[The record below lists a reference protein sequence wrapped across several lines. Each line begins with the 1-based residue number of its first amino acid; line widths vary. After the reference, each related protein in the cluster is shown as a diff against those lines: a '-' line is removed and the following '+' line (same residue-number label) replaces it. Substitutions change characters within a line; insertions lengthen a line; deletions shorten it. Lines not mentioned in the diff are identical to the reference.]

1 MKYDIPD
8 ANVKYIGNS
17 RDLYSQRNDI
27 AYLYGAKGQRC
38 TEAVFE
44 SLWAA
49 EPSYFKK
56 YNAQQKAEI
65 KNFCMGK
72 RVMDCSG
79 FINECVNQFNY
90 STGYWGK
97 ATDKTTPAKGLDGN
111 ILYTTFGGKGRHIG
125 IDIGHGF
132 FMHCPSEGKTLE
144 IGVIADFP
152 WEGSGSISK

>member
-1 MKYDIPD
+1 MEYKIPD
-8 ANVKYIGNS
+8 KNVEYIARARQLFS
-17 RDLYSQRNDI
+17 EKSDI

-38 TEAVFE
+38 TDAVFE
-44 SLWAA
+44 QLWAA

-65 KNFCMGK
+65 KRFCVGK

-79 FINECVNQFNY
+79 FINVCVGQFNY
-90 STGYWGK
+90 STGYWVK

-125 IDIGHGF
+125 LDIGHGF
-132 FMHCPSEGKTLE
+132 FIHCPSEGKTLE
-144 IGVIADFP
+144 ISVIADYP
-152 WEGSGSISK
+152 WEGSGRV

>member
-1 MKYDIPD
+1 MEYKIPD
-8 ANVKYIGNS
+8 KNINYIARARQLFS
-17 RDLYSQRNDI
+17 EKSDI

-38 TEAVFE
+38 TDAVFE
-44 SLWAA
+44 QLWAA

-65 KNFCMGK
+65 KRFCVGK

-79 FINECVNQFNY
+79 FINECVGQFNY
-90 STGYWGK
+90 STGYWSK
-97 ATDKTTPAKGLDGN
+97 AIDKTTPAKGLDGN

-144 IGVIADFP
+144 ISVIADYP
-152 WEGSGSISK
+152 WEGSGRV

>member
-1 MKYDIPD
+1 MRYDIPD
-8 ANVKYIGNS
+8 ANVNYIANA
-17 RDLYSQRNDI
+17 RDLYSQRKDI

-49 EPSYFKK
+49 EPAYFKK
-56 YNAQQKAEI
+56 YSAKQKAEI

-72 RVMDCSG
+72 RAMDCSG

-97 ATDKTTPAKGLDGN
+97 ATDKTTPERGLDGN

-152 WEGSGSISK
+152 WEGSGTIK